1 MKQWVRMPAFWV
13 RNEDEL
19 PLAKMKWVGPK
30 KSDQIAALL
39 IYPVLVHHANEEVTS
54 HLPERGLCKLTYST
68 IGNLSGL
75 SRAKIAGGLKILES
89 MGLISLFGTGRDNVY
104 QISNFENVR
113 GWGKLPAS
121 GLYSDDRK
129 SIPVF
134 HRFQLRSKNELSALK
149 IYYLLVAMRDNA
161 SGYARVGY
169 EKIQNYTGVPRNEI
183 KSALSLLINLGL
195 IHVDSGKSAVVD
207 FGTVNLYRLRYL
219 EPYKHRGT
227 TLRDEEFSLE

>member
-19 PLAKMKWVGPK
+19 PLAQMKWVGPK

-39 IYPVLVHHANEEVTS
+39 IYLILVHHANEEITS

-75 SRAKIAGGLKILES
+75 SRAKIAGGLRILES
-89 MGLISLFGTGRDNVY
+89 IALISRFGTGRDNVY
-104 QISNFENVR
+104 KISNFESVR
-113 GWGKLPAS
+113 GWGKLPTS
-121 GLYSDDRK
+121 GLYSADRK

-149 IYYLLVAMRDNA
+149 IYYLIVATRDNS
-161 SGYARVGY
+161 SGYAQVGY
-169 EKIQNYTGVPRNEI
+169 DKIQNYTGVPKNEI

-195 IHVDSGKSAVVD
+195 IHIDSGKSGVVE

-227 TLRDEEFSLE
+227 SLTDFDLFLE